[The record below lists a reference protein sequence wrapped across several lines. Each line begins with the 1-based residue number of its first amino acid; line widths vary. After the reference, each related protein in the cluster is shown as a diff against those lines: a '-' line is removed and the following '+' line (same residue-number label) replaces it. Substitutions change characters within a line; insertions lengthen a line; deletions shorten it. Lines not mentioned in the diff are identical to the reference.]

1 MKAYKRR
8 MIQEF
13 NEVNCRFKK
22 LDKILHEYRL
32 NKLDFEPTCSYGLL
46 SKQHDAMEEYL
57 DCLKD
62 RAILEGIDLEY

>member
-1 MKAYKRR
+1 MKAYKHR

-13 NEVNCRFKK
+13 NEVNYRAKKLEKMIREYK
-22 LDKILHEYRL
+22 LDKINFKPTCPYRL
-32 NKLDFEPTCSYGLL
+32 LV
-46 SKQHDAMEEYL
+46 KQLDAMEEYL